1 MAADLDLLVGSHR
14 GPSHSV
20 GAAAIVAGL
29 VLVATFGGRWPVRS
43 QVTFALAVAAAY
55 ATHPLL
61 DWLGADTSPPLGVM
75 AFWPFSREYMQS
87 PVEVF
92 MAISRRYAPKTFW
105 RQNLHAVAR
114 ELLILL
120 PIVAVVWS
128 ARRAGSSIA
137 R

>member
-1 MAADLDLLVGSHR
+1 
-14 GPSHSV
+14 
-20 GAAAIVAGL
+20 VAGL
-29 VLVATFGGRWPVRS
+29 VLVATLDSRASLRS

-75 AFWPFSREYMQS
+75 AFWPFSREYMLS

-105 RQNLHAVAR
+105 RQNLHALAR
-114 ELLILL
+114 ELLLLL
-120 PIVAVVWS
+120 PIVAAVCWT
-128 ARRAGSSIA
+128 RRAGSSIA
-137 R
+137 REFGSSGVR